1 MAGKS
6 GRGLVGRRVSI
17 SARASVLAVTTLLSA
32 CSSLTEE
39 AGLNTLLASSKPA
52 DTRAPNEG
60 GAPQTELGKA
70 TEYWGKEYA
79 KSPSNA
85 EAAVAYAKNLK
96 AIGNKQEAFNVLQQ
110 AAQTN
115 PDSKEIASEYGRVA
129 LELDKV
135 SLAAQMLEFADDPM
149 RPDWRVLSARGAA
162 LAKLGKYKDAVQ
174 HLERANMIAPEQ
186 PTVKNNL
193 ALAYAMN
200 GDPAKAEDLLRQ
212 VVARDGGTPKAR
224 QNLALV
230 LGLQGKYDEAT
241 QVGSTAVAANL
252 ARENTKIVRQMVKL
266 EPKSSPP
273 GMSSTGTAL
282 ASRGAPEGWTAVV
295 EKQAVANNTSFKPA
309 TATVEPPAAI
319 SLKPSAIESSS
330 GETWDAAVISAA
342 E

>member
-1 MAGKS
+1 MAGKT
-6 GRGLVGRRVSI
+6 GRGLIGRRVSI
-17 SARASVLAVTTLLSA
+17 AARASVLAVTTLLSA

-52 DTRAPNEG
+52 ETRAPNEG

-149 RPDWRVLSARGAA
+149 RPDWRVISARGAA

-174 HLERANMIAPEQ
+174 HLERANMIAPDQ

-241 QVGSTAVAANL
+241 QVGSTAVAANV

-273 GMSSTGTAL
+273 VMTSTGTAL
-282 ASRGAPEGWTAVV
+282 ASRGATEGWTAVV
-295 EKQAVANNTSFKPA
+295 DKQAVASTSFKPA
-309 TATVEPPAAI
+309 RATIEPPAAI
-319 SLKPSAIESSS
+319 SLKPSAIETTS
-330 GETWDAAVISAA
+330 GETWDAAVVSAA
-342 E
+342 Q